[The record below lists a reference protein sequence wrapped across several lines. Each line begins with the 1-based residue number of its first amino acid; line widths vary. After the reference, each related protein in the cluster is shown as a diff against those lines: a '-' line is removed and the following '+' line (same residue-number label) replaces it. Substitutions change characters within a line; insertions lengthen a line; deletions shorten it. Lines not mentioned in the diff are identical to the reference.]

1 MLDNTV
7 KKVGNEVAKKRSGM
21 GKLGI
26 HAMIG
31 AKQKSD
37 NSRSD
42 YRIEKMSV
50 ELLQSG
56 QYQPRQQFD
65 EASLQ
70 ELSDSIK
77 AQGMVQPI
85 VVRQL
90 ETGRYEIIAGE
101 RRWRASKIAGLDKV
115 PVIIRQADSQATLAM
130 ALIENIQRE
139 DLNPIEMA
147 IGLKR
152 LLKEFDLTQQAVAD
166 AVGRSRAAVSNLLRL
181 LKLPKSIQKELH
193 AGKISMGHAR
203 AIISLP
209 ESVQKALIKKSI
221 ERTWSVRDI
230 EDAVQKRLIPKKA
243 IKEAK
248 EKSLPNIQEVKK
260 HETFLAQKTSMH
272 VKINHKATGRGKV
285 EISYNDLSE
294 LKRLMA
300 LF

>member
-1 MLDNTV
+1 M
-7 KKVGNEVAKKRSGM
+7 AKKRSGM

-42 YRIEKMSV
+42 LRIEKVGV
-50 ELLQSG
+50 EQLQPG

-65 EASLQ
+65 EVSLQ

-85 VVRQL
+85 VVRPL
-90 ETGRYEIIAGE
+90 DADKFEIIAGE
-101 RRWRASKIAGLDKV
+101 RRWRASKLAGLDKV

-139 DLNPIEMA
+139 DLNPIEIA

-152 LLKEFDLTQQAVAD
+152 LLKEFELTQQAVAD
-166 AVGRSRAAVSNLLRL
+166 AVGRSRASVSNLLRS

-209 ESVQKALIKKSI
+209 EPEQKKVIAKTIEKS
-221 ERTWSVRDI
+221 WSVREI
-230 EDAVQKRLIPKKA
+230 EEAVQKILIPDEIVKSL
-243 IKEAK
+243 K
-248 EKSLPNIQEVKK
+248 EKAVPNIEKVKK
-260 HETFLAQKTSMH
+260 HEEYLTQKTQST
-272 VKINHKATGRGKV
+272 VKINHQASGQGRI
-285 EISYNDLSE
+285 EIRYKDLAE
-294 LKRLMA
+294 LERLMN

>member
-1 MLDNTV
+1 M
-7 KKVGNEVAKKRSGM
+7 AKKRSGM

-37 NSRSD
+37 NSRAD
-42 YRIEKMSV
+42 LRIEKVAV
-50 ELLQSG
+50 ERLQPG

-85 VVRQL
+85 VVRPL
-90 ETGRYEIIAGE
+90 DSETYEIIAGE
-101 RRWRASKIAGLDKV
+101 RRWRASKLAGLDKV

-139 DLNPIEMA
+139 DLNPIEVA

-152 LLKEFDLTQQAVAD
+152 LLKEFELTQQAVAD
-166 AVGRSRAAVSNLLRL
+166 AVGRSRASVSNLLRL

-209 ESVQKALIKKSI
+209 ESEQKKIIAKAI
-221 ERTWSVRDI
+221 ESAWSVREI
-230 EDAVQKRLIPKKA
+230 EEAVQKLLIPA
-243 IKEAK
+243 EIVKEAK
-248 EKSLPNIQEVKK
+248 ERAIPNIERVKE
-260 HETFLAQKTSMH
+260 HEAFLAQKMQAA
-272 VKINHKATGRGKV
+272 VKINHKSSGRGKI
-285 EISYNDLSE
+285 EISYKDLDE
-294 LKRLMA
+294 LKRLIRC
-300 LF
+300 F

>member
-1 MLDNTV
+1 
-7 KKVGNEVAKKRSGM
+7 VAKKRSGM

-42 YRIEKMSV
+42 LRIEKVGV
-50 ELLQSG
+50 EQLQPG

-65 EASLQ
+65 EVSLQ

-85 VVRQL
+85 VVRPL
-90 ETGRYEIIAGE
+90 DADKYEIIAGE
-101 RRWRASKIAGLDKV
+101 RRWRASKLAGLDKV

-139 DLNPIEMA
+139 DLNPIETA

-152 LLKEFDLTQQAVAD
+152 LLKEFELTQQAVAD
-166 AVGRSRAAVSNLLRL
+166 AVGRSRASVSNLLRL

-209 ESVQKALIKKSI
+209 ESEQKKIIAKTIEKS
-221 ERTWSVRDI
+221 WSVREI
-230 EDAVQKRLIPKKA
+230 EEAVQKILIPNEVVKL
-243 IKEAK
+243 AK
-248 EKSLPNIQEVKK
+248 EKVVPNIEKVKK
-260 HETFLAQKTSMH
+260 HEEYLTQKTQSM
-272 VKINHKATGRGKV
+272 VKINHQVTGRGKI
-285 EISYNDLSE
+285 EIRYKDLAE
-294 LKRLMA
+294 LERLMN

>member
-1 MLDNTV
+1 M
-7 KKVGNEVAKKRSGM
+7 AKKRSGM

-37 NSRSD
+37 NSRAD
-42 YRIEKMSV
+42 LRVEKIGV
-50 ELLQSG
+50 EQLQAG

-65 EASLQ
+65 PVSLQ

-85 VVRQL
+85 VVRPL
-90 ETGRYEIIAGE
+90 DAGRYEIIAGE
-101 RRWRASKIAGLDKV
+101 RRWRASKLAGLDKV

-139 DLNPIEMA
+139 DLNPIETA
-147 IGLKR
+147 IGLRR

-166 AVGRSRAAVSNLLRL
+166 AVGRSRASVSNLLRL

-193 AGKISMGHAR
+193 VGKISMGHAR

-209 ESVQKALIKKSI
+209 ESEQKKIIAKSI
-221 ERTWSVRDI
+221 EKSWSVREI
-230 EDAVQKRLIPKKA
+230 EEAVQSFLIPNEVIKAVKEKA
-243 IKEAK
+243 I
-248 EKSLPNIQEVKK
+248 PNIEKVKK
-260 HETFLAQKTSMH
+260 HEAYLTQKTQST
-272 VKINHKATGRGKV
+272 VKINHQASGRGKI
-285 EISYNDLSE
+285 EIRYKDLAE
-294 LKRLMA
+294 LERLMA
-300 LF
+300 LL

>member
-1 MLDNTV
+1 M
-7 KKVGNEVAKKRSGM
+7 AKKRSGM

-37 NSRSD
+37 NSRSEF
-42 YRIEKMSV
+42 RIEKMSV
-50 ELLQSG
+50 ELLQAG

-65 EASLQ
+65 DVSLQ

-85 VVRQL
+85 VVRRL
-90 ETGRYEIIAGE
+90 ETGKYEIIAGE
-101 RRWRASKIAGLDKV
+101 RRWRASKLAGLDKV
-115 PVIIRQADSQATLAM
+115 PVIIRQVDSQATLAM

-139 DLNPIEMA
+139 DLNPIETA

-193 AGKISMGHAR
+193 SGKISMGHAR

-209 ESVQKALIKKSI
+209 ESVQKELIKKSI
-221 ERTWSVRDI
+221 EKSWSVREI
-230 EDAVQKRLIPKKA
+230 EEAVQNCLIPPQI
-243 IKEAK
+243 IKEVK
-248 EKSLPNIQEVKK
+248 KKSIPNIQEIKRHEEFLTKK
-260 HETFLAQKTSMH
+260 ILMN
-272 VKINHKATGRGKV
+272 VKINHKASGRGRV
-285 EISYNDLSE
+285 EINYNDLSE
-294 LKRLMA
+294 LKRLIE

>member
-1 MLDNTV
+1 M
-7 KKVGNEVAKKRSGM
+7 AKKRSGM

-37 NSRSD
+37 NSRAD
-42 YRIEKMSV
+42 LRVEKVGV
-50 ELLQSG
+50 EQLQAG

-65 EASLQ
+65 PVSLQ

-85 VVRQL
+85 VVRPL
-90 ETGRYEIIAGE
+90 DAGRYEIIAGE
-101 RRWRASKIAGLDKV
+101 RRWRASKLAGLDKV

-139 DLNPIEMA
+139 DLNPIETA
-147 IGLKR
+147 IGLRR

-166 AVGRSRAAVSNLLRL
+166 AVGRSRASVSNLLRL

-193 AGKISMGHAR
+193 VGKISMGHAR

-209 ESVQKALIKKSI
+209 ESEQKKIIAKSI
-221 ERTWSVRDI
+221 EKYWSVREI
-230 EDAVQKRLIPKKA
+230 EEAVQKFLIPNEVIKSVKEKA
-243 IKEAK
+243 I
-248 EKSLPNIQEVKK
+248 PNIEKVKK
-260 HETFLAQKTSMH
+260 HEAYLTQKTQLT
-272 VKINHKATGRGKV
+272 VKINHQTSGRGKI
-285 EISYNDLSE
+285 EIRYKDLAE
-294 LKRLMA
+294 LERLMA
-300 LF
+300 LL